1 VLIFIEPMPKSP
13 LLEREKAE
21 GSQLQPGAI
30 SGSLLSKNQ
39 KSGE

>member
-1 VLIFIEPMPKSP
+1 MPKSP
-13 LLEREKAE
+13 LLESGKAQ